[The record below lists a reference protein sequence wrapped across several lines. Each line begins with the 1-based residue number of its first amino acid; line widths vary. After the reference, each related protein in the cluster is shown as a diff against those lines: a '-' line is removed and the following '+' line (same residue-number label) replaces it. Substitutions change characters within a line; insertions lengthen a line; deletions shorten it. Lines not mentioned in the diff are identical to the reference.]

1 MKQLMLV
8 RVSICVTALLSGCR
22 ERPQPGDSDPVAP
35 STAAAVTSEPNMSVN
50 DPTKLSGYT
59 IIKSRTKDG
68 RETSVAVQAPPGM
81 QVIRRPEPDPH
92 GGSFPLAEALK
103 GLPGKGALTA
113 TIHTSLG
120 VLSCQLFADK
130 APNTVANFV
139 GLARGLRK
147 YWDTR
152 ENAWIGKNYFD
163 GTTFHRVIPG
173 FMIQG
178 GDYLGNGSGLTG
190 FEIPDELHPTLKHDR
205 AGLLC
210 MANRGPNTNAAQFFI
225 TDASTPHLDNSYTI
239 FGECAPLD
247 VIARIARVPQAGPG
261 NTPITPV
268 VMERVEISRG
278 GAARA
283 VGEPTPTPRAMPIP
297 AGVHVADKVGAP
309 VQVPASP

>member
-1 MKQLMLV
+1 M
-8 RVSICVTALLSGCR
+8 
-22 ERPQPGDSDPVAP
+22 
-35 STAAAVTSEPNMSVN
+35 STS
-50 DPTKLSGYT
+50 DPTKLNGYT

-92 GGSFPLAEALK
+92 AGSFTLTEALK
-103 GLPGKGALTA
+103 GLAGKGALTA

-120 VLSCQLFADK
+120 MVSCQLFDDK
-130 APNTVANFV
+130 APKTVANFV

-247 VIARIARVPQAGPG
+247 VIARIARVPQSGPG

-278 GAARA
+278 RPARA
-283 VGEPTPTPRAMPIP
+283 AIAPASTPLPIP
-297 AGVHVADKVGAP
+297 RGAHVANKVGAP
-309 VQVPASP
+309 VREPASP